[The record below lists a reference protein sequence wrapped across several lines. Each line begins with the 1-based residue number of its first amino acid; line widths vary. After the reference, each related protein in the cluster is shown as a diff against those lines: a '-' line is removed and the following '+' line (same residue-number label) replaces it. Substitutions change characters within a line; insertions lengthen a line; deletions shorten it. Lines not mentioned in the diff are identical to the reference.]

1 MVRKARSKNKPKT
14 AGHAAAT
21 REHGDDEEATLRLL
35 EQFLTSIARE
45 SYADQDLVV
54 ATLNI
59 AHLKDHK
66 LTLLL
71 HYMRAYH
78 VDVLCLQDVCLSP
91 EQATFFKRRVTA
103 ALGAG
108 TLVKASILSPHP
120 DPPALRQSNRV
131 GGQFIIVQPRWG
143 RRHASSW
150 VDDSGLGL
158 AMGIEFLTARQTR
171 IHLVSTYW
179 PIPNANG
186 ELDTLWSRATSWM
199 ARARKH
205 GSPLTYV
212 QDLVK
217 AKLHTALSHEGTSN
231 ILVGDLNASRVGNGG
246 THGRLA
252 DWMSE
257 AILSSGV
264 TEEIERNL
272 QLIHTLVRPIK
283 THRPH

>member
-1 MVRKARSKNKPKT
+1 MVRKSRTRKLRPAEHVP
-14 AGHAAAT
+14 A

-143 RRHASSW
+143 RRHATSW

-158 AMGIEFLTARQTR
+158 AMGIEF
-171 IHLVSTYW
+171 IS
-179 PIPNANG
+179 
-186 ELDTLWSRATSWM
+186 
-199 ARARKH
+199 
-205 GSPLTYV
+205 
-212 QDLVK
+212 
-217 AKLHTALSHEGTSN
+217 
-231 ILVGDLNASRVGNGG
+231 
-246 THGRLA
+246 
-252 DWMSE
+252 
-257 AILSSGV
+257 
-264 TEEIERNL
+264 
-272 QLIHTLVRPIK
+272 
-283 THRPH
+283 